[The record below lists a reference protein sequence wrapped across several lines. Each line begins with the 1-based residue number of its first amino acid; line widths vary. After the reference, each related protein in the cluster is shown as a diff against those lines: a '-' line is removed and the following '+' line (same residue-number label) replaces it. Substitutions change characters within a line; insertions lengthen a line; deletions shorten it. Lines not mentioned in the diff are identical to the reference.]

1 MRYRGRGFGHR
12 PGHVGFGRVRSVP
25 APDVAALL
33 LELERSDPATADAA
47 RLAVDWLT
55 GGKPLETIAQIDV
68 CDFLWYTLP
77 VRIEA
82 TDEERLRIARA
93 LGRLLRLGGMPRYAA
108 LCLSGTTAR
117 ILRTYRLAGEEA
129 GLAACQRALEA
140 TGVLP
145 PDVPELTWSTIMG
158 PEESAAHT
166 ACSAALELAIVSG
179 ELTPGAD
186 RARARLTARWLLTP
200 RPELGG
206 DNWLQRVHGERLNR
220 WVLGRG
226 AARRALAQPY
236 EVRLHAPVPPPEGS
250 HLEPL
255 RWLLELGVSGVP
267 LTRRHNLARA
277 VAIEAAE
284 RFGWRARGGRVPRAE
299 ADVPELVTL
308 HGIAR
313 AELRALRRTGA
324 KLVITKEGRRLLDD
338 PGAMWDAATSAL
350 TAPED
355 GGSDATMHEI
365 ALMILAE
372 GRPLRDGELTAR
384 VAEVAAVDDRRPYG
398 DAGTSP
404 AATHGPQASR
414 LLDRLRRRLDAFGLR
429 TRPRSDADQ
438 LTPVGQAAALAALR
452 AHALRPRRYITPR

>member
-1 MRYRGRGFGHR
+1 MRYRGRGFGPRH
-12 PGHVGFGRVRSVP
+12 GHVGYGRVRSVP

-33 LELERSDPATADAA
+33 VELERVDPAAADAA

-55 GGKPLETIAQIDV
+55 GGRPLAAIAQIDV
-68 CDFLWYTLP
+68 CEFLWYTLP
-77 VRIEA
+77 LRIEA
-82 TDEERLRIARA
+82 GDAERVGIAYA

-117 ILRTYRLAGEEA
+117 ILRTYRLDGEEA
-129 GLAACQRALEA
+129 GLAACQRALDA

-158 PEESAAHT
+158 PEELAAHN

-179 ELTPGAD
+179 ELTPASGRD
-186 RARARLTARWLLTP
+186 RARLTTRWLLAP

-206 DNWLQRVHGERLNR
+206 DTWLQRVHGERLNR

-277 VAIEAAE
+277 VAIEAAD
-284 RFGWRARGGRVPRAE
+284 RFGWRGPGGRTPRAE
-299 ADVPELVTL
+299 AEVPELVTL

-324 KLVITKEGRRLLDD
+324 KLVITAEGRRLLDD
-338 PGAMWDAATSAL
+338 PGALWDAATATL
-350 TAPED
+350 AAPGH
-355 GGSDATMHEI
+355 GGADAVLHEI

-372 GRPLRDGELTAR
+372 GRPLRRGELAAR
-384 VAEVAAVDDRRPYG
+384 VAAIAAVDDPRPDPG
-398 DAGTSP
+398 AHAP
-404 AATHGPQASR
+404 RASR
-414 LLDRLRRRLDAFGLR
+414 LVARLRRRLDALGLR
-429 TRPRSDADQ
+429 ARPSPGAER
-438 LTPVGQAAALAALR
+438 LTPAGQAAALAALR
-452 AHALRPRRYITPR
+452 AHALRPRQYLTPR